1 MAIKIF
7 FQGVSKSHEMSVY
20 FVVSLI
26 FANVPINEK
35 NIEVNLIGRPD
46 IFREYLDKGCYAL
59 I

>member
-1 MAIKIF
+1 
-7 FQGVSKSHEMSVY
+7 MSVY